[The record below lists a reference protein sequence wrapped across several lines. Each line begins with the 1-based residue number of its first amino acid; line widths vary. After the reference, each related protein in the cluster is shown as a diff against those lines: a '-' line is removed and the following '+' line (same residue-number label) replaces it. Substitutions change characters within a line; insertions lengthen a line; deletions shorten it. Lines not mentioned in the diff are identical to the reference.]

1 MQIKE
6 INEPVAC
13 IYDYSKH
20 ELGALHVRGGP
31 LIEPRLVGKVV
42 VVHAWRMDIAPCTLS
57 ELYCSAVVT
66 VTTRG
71 EVPDDA

>member
-1 MQIKE
+1 M
-6 INEPVAC
+6 
-13 IYDYSKH
+13 
-20 ELGALHVRGGP
+20 RGGP